1 MRKYRFDKV
10 EFFGIFDYPFLV
22 YNCLK
27 TVVLILKLD
36 LSFTITAIIALCA
49 LITPLLTTHLNNS
62 HQRKMK
68 ELEYHQQ
75 DQTKEFL
82 YVREKMD
89 NYLKAVGQFIGS
101 DTAINQAAFEE
112 AHFSLLPI
120 LPFEMIPIF
129 EQLYETL
136 IVEHNLQKTRDDL
149 HKIIVPFLKSIK
161 MGPAPKTE
169 NN

>member
-1 MRKYRFDKV
+1 MV
-10 EFFGIFDYPFLV
+10 IF
-22 YNCLK
+22 
-27 TVVLILKLD
+27 LKLD

-49 LITPLLTTHLNNS
+49 LITPLLTTYLNNS
-62 HQRKMK
+62 HQRKLR
-68 ELEYHQQ
+68 ELEFHQQ
-75 DQTKEFL
+75 EQTQDFL

-89 NYLKAVGQFIGS
+89 SYLETVGQFIGS
-101 DTAINQAAFEE
+101 GTTINQAAFEE

-120 LPFEMIPIF
+120 ISIEMIPIF
-129 EQLYETL
+129 EQFYKTL

-149 HKIIVPFLKSIK
+149 HKVIIPFLKSIK